1 MIQIK
6 GFAVKKSKIIVKIK
20 YYFCTILQKG
30 VTGALVFDCR
40 RTFSLLDSDEQ
51 GNAKA
56 FLWWNRAA
64 LDGSTFF
71 LV

>member
-40 RTFSLLDSDEQ
+40 RTSQTHLFVKKTRQ
-51 GNAKA
+51 
-56 FLWWNRAA
+56 
-64 LDGSTFF
+64 
-71 LV
+71 